1 MKFFASYRE
10 ILGKD
15 EVEVDVG
22 EDTDITGL
30 LEVLKKVHPEIKALS
45 ETLIVSV
52 NKEYATYDTILKN
65 KDEVAILPPVS
76 GG

>member
-1 MKFFASYRE
+1 M
-10 ILGKD
+10 GKEEV
-15 EVEVDVG
+15 EVEVD
-22 EDTDITGL
+22 DDADITGL
-30 LEVLKKVHPEIKALS
+30 LDMLKKRHPELGTLS

-65 KDEVAILPPVS
+65 GDEVGLLPPVS